1 MTYTAVNPHACCNW
15 PRPEDAHAVARSPPH
30 PHASTH
36 SPTTT
41 DCAGRLVAGRQ
52 QTAPPQQRRSK
63 DDTAHPPQPGAHP
76 NPPHPD
82 PARSHR
88 HNPAKAKVK
97 LVRAAR
103 LSPIVGQSD
112 FARFGRLTT
121 LLPHFDRAY
130 IFLFPA
136 SPSPQPVARSS
147 VTFCGRFSSSR
158 CSPPPSVSSSTFQRD
173 SAWQSTSP
181 HLPLYS
187 GLPEMTQDDF
197 GALRDDPR

>member
-1 MTYTAVNPHACCNW
+1 M
-15 PRPEDAHAVARSPPH
+15 
-30 PHASTH
+30 
-36 SPTTT
+36 
-41 DCAGRLVAGRQ
+41 AGHQ
-52 QTAPPQQRRSK
+52 QMAPPQQQHSK
-63 DDTAHPPQPGAHP
+63 DYTAHPHQPGAHP